1 MKNFYKNSIKN
12 IYLNRLNNK
21 VYKTVSQIK
30 INIKN
35 KKKLNNK
42 YDK

>member
-35 KKKLNNK
+35 KKKIK
-42 YDK
+42 